1 VLANRSLDV
10 EGVLML
16 PESIRRR
23 LDSIRNLSRQ
33 GKRIN
38 GLFRLMQ
45 SPLLWEQAY
54 AEIAPNR
61 GALTRGVS
69 DNTLD
74 GFSLERVHSLIS
86 RVSAGTYR
94 FTPVRRVY
102 IPKPD
107 GKKLRPLGVPTVSA

>member
-1 VLANRSLDV
+1 
-10 EGVLML
+10 M
-16 PESIRRR
+16 
-23 LDSIRNLSRQ
+23 
-33 GKRIN
+33 
-38 GLFRLMQ
+38 
-45 SPLLWEQAY
+45 WEQAY

-61 GALTRGVS
+61 GVLTRGVT

-86 RVSAGTYR
+86 RISSGTYR

-107 GKKLRPLGVPTVSA
+107 GKKLRPLGVRGLEFGPRGRPLYPKRKCLWNSACDRGR